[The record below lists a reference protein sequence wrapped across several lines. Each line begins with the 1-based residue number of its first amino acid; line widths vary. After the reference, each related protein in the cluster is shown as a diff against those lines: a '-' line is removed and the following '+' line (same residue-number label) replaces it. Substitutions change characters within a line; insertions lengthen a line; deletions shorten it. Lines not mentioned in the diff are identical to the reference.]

1 VAEVLIE
8 GYRLDVKDGLDFSFN
23 YSIADVRDPNKR
35 STSYSKTIKCPST
48 KANDILFGNIWEINI
63 ANAYDP
69 TLSNVNVN
77 FNPNK
82 KAEARVVHDGVEV
95 MVGVVQLRQV
105 TIQNTKLEYEVVFI
119 GKLKNIFSVLG
130 DKQLND
136 VDDSGNVYIDFSDLD
151 HFLTEPVLT
160 ASWNN
165 TSGYTYP
172 MIDYGLAF
180 NYDTQ
185 GRRIYDVEDF
195 RPAVFL
201 KTVVDKI
208 FDFAGFTY
216 TSTFFDS
223 APFNKLI
230 VPWYKESFTLTEDQ
244 VTARQFTARSTSD
257 YDLLTETPTVEVI
270 SGTSYDRFKLAFDDL
285 NDPSNLYDDT
295 TYLYSPATIGY
306 VEMFVDMNFTIT
318 RIATGGGVVGAIDCA
333 IIVKKISNSVESIVD
348 ILQTSIDIPDGL
360 SVGSTSTTAI
370 QWSSTQDLLFVG
382 DVVWVEIIF
391 QTALLDILNVSNR
404 FSFNMD
410 TGANLFNQVAEEQV
424 FEGSNVYMNN
434 FVPDIGM
441 SDLLL
446 SVFKMF
452 NLYVTVDPLDE
463 TNLIIETRDTYYNG
477 GTIRDWSHKLAKDQP
492 VIVKPLGLLT
502 AKEYIYTY
510 SDDGD
515 YYNKR
520 FEDLRGYNYGR
531 SRTEIDNDF
540 INSTTKVEIDFSP
553 TPLVNDGVT
562 SRIIPKVYDE
572 DISTGA
578 KPVDM
583 NTRVL
588 YFDNTLVSNPSWILR
603 YNGGNNTAPKSTYPY
618 AGHWDNPITPS
629 LDLNFGIPT
638 QLFYT
643 ENGYT
648 GTLQVTNA
656 NLVNVYHRGY
666 LNEITNKDSKVLSA
680 SFYLDAWDIAKL
692 DFRDQIL
699 LNNSYWRLNK
709 VTDYNPFKESLTKV
723 ELIKVLDVIQTP
735 VETFRL
741 GEKGA
746 DSYGEKLPVTNIKER
761 LGRNLFNPFTGMV
774 NGTGNKVNDS
784 ASAFK
789 IVGDNNYIGAAS
801 KNVTITG
808 NNNQVLFGASNVV
821 IINSDDQV
829 IGSDNTAV
837 INNQVVYCETLD
849 SAYDGCGAG
858 LGRTITADAGAVEI
872 IAANTDSALN
882 VEGYSSLSNT
892 DISNNS
898 MFFGIQADD
907 EPLTYF
913 AIYQGDDGT
922 LTGMKLDK
930 DGGQHLYQGSTGNTA
945 HGGALSDGYK
955 VGASGATYWGKMWL
969 EYDQP
974 SRLKSELASNALQ
987 YAELA
992 VTPYMVSVNA
1002 DESEINCSLKVI
1014 TTTGAFTPPILTTTE
1029 RNALTPTSGMVI
1041 YNSTDS
1047 KHQGYDG
1054 TSWNNLY

>member
-1 VAEVLIE
+1 LI
-8 GYRLDVKDGLDFSFN
+8 YFRL
-23 YSIADVRDPNKR
+23 
-35 STSYSKTIKCPST
+35 
-48 KANDILFGNIWEINI
+48 
-63 ANAYDP
+63 
-69 TLSNVNVN
+69 
-77 FNPNK
+77 
-82 KAEARVVHDGVEV
+82 
-95 MVGVVQLRQV
+95 QL
-105 TIQNTKLEYEVVFI
+105 
-119 GKLKNIFSVLG
+119 IF
-130 DKQLND
+130 
-136 VDDSGNVYIDFSDLD
+136 
-151 HFLTEPVLT
+151 
-160 ASWNN
+160 
-165 TSGYTYP
+165 
-172 MIDYGLAF
+172 
-180 NYDTQ
+180 
-185 GRRIYDVEDF
+185 R
-195 RPAVFL
+195 
-201 KTVVDKI
+201 
-208 FDFAGFTY
+208 
-216 TSTFFDS
+216 
-223 APFNKLI
+223 
-230 VPWYKESFTLTEDQ
+230 
-244 VTARQFTARSTSD
+244 
-257 YDLLTETPTVEVI
+257 
-270 SGTSYDRFKLAFDDL
+270 
-285 NDPSNLYDDT
+285 
-295 TYLYSPATIGY
+295 
-306 VEMFVDMNFTIT
+306 
-318 RIATGGGVVGAIDCA
+318 
-333 IIVKKISNSVESIVD
+333 
-348 ILQTSIDIPDGL
+348 GL
-360 SVGSTSTTAI
+360 SVGSTSTTTI

-382 DVVWVEIIF
+382 DVVWVEIVF
-391 QTALLDILNVSNR
+391 NTQLLDILNVSNK

-789 IVGDNNYIGAAS
+789 IVGDNNYIGSAS

-821 IINSDDQV
+821 IINSDNV
-829 IGSDNTAV
+829 VVGESD
-837 INNQVVYCETLD
+837 VVYLNNYKQVNCRIQCASLTIA
-849 SAYDGCGAG
+849 SADVLQLNSTPLTIVERLGAG
-858 LGRTITADAGAVEI
+858 
-872 IAANTDSALN
+872 
-882 VEGYSSLSNT
+882 YC
-892 DISNNS
+892 
-898 MFFGIQADD
+898 
-907 EPLTYF
+907 Y
-913 AIYQGDDGT
+913 
-922 LTGMKLDK
+922 
-930 DGGQHLYQGSTGNTA
+930 
-945 HGGALSDGYK
+945 
-955 VGASGATYWGKMWL
+955 
-969 EYDQP
+969 
-974 SRLKSELASNALQ
+974 
-987 YAELA
+987 
-992 VTPYMVSVNA
+992 
-1002 DESEINCSLKVI
+1002 
-1014 TTTGAFTPPILTTTE
+1014 
-1029 RNALTPTSGMVI
+1029 
-1041 YNSTDS
+1041 
-1047 KHQGYDG
+1047 
-1054 TSWNNLY
+1054 

>member
-48 KANDILFGNIWEINI
+48 KANDIIFGNIWEINI

-95 MVGVVQLRQV
+95 MVGVVQLRKV

-136 VDDSGNVYIDFSDLD
+136 VEAIDNDNDGFAETFVPYIDFSDLD

-257 YDLLTETPTVEVI
+257 YDLFTETPTVEVI

-285 NDPSNLYDDT
+285 NDPSNIYDDT

-318 RIATGGGVVGAIDCA
+318 RIATGGSFVGAIDCTV
-333 IIVKKISNSVESIVD
+333 IVKKISNSVESIVD
-348 ILQTSIDIPDGL
+348 GLQTSIDIPNGL
-360 SVGSTSTTAI
+360 SVGSTSTTTI

-382 DVVWVEIIF
+382 DVVWVEIVF
-391 QTALLDILNVSNR
+391 NTQQLDFLNTSNK

-510 SDDGD
+510 TDDGD

-618 AGHWDNPITPS
+618 AGHWDDPITPS

-789 IVGDNNYIGAAS
+789 IVGDNNYIGSAS

-821 IINSDDQV
+821 IINSDNV
-829 IGSDNTAV
+829 VVGESD
-837 INNQVVYCETLD
+837 VVYLNNYKQVNCRVQCASLTIA
-849 SAYDGCGAG
+849 SADV
-858 LGRTITADAGAVEI
+858 LK
-872 IAANTDSALN
+872 LN
-882 VEGYSSLSNT
+882 ST
-892 DISNNS
+892 
-898 MFFGIQADD
+898 
-907 EPLTYF
+907 PLTIVAAQGVGT
-913 AIYQGDDGT
+913 AIEVI
-922 LTGMKLDK
+922 
-930 DGGQHLYQGSTGNTA
+930 S
-945 HGGALSDGYK
+945 
-955 VGASGATYWGKMWL
+955 ASA
-969 EYDQP
+969 
-974 SRLKSELASNALQ
+974 R
-987 YAELA
+987 
-992 VTPYMVSVNA
+992 
-1002 DESEINCSLKVI
+1002 
-1014 TTTGAFTPPILTTTE
+1014 
-1029 RNALTPTSGMVI
+1029 VI
-1041 YNSTDS
+1041 YNSAAYATNTTLQLISPGGATLVQATTTTVLAVTQNTHTGFIRTAPIASGGSIFENTELTVNVFNGDPTAGDS
-1047 KHQGYDG
+1047 EITVYV
-1054 TSWNNLY
+1054 LYRIISV

>member
-1 VAEVLIE
+1 
-8 GYRLDVKDGLDFSFN
+8 
-23 YSIADVRDPNKR
+23 
-35 STSYSKTIKCPST
+35 
-48 KANDILFGNIWEINI
+48 
-63 ANAYDP
+63 
-69 TLSNVNVN
+69 
-77 FNPNK
+77 
-82 KAEARVVHDGVEV
+82 
-95 MVGVVQLRQV
+95 
-105 TIQNTKLEYEVVFI
+105 
-119 GKLKNIFSVLG
+119 
-130 DKQLND
+130 
-136 VDDSGNVYIDFSDLD
+136 
-151 HFLTEPVLT
+151 
-160 ASWNN
+160 
-165 TSGYTYP
+165 
-172 MIDYGLAF
+172 
-180 NYDTQ
+180 
-185 GRRIYDVEDF
+185 
-195 RPAVFL
+195 
-201 KTVVDKI
+201 
-208 FDFAGFTY
+208 
-216 TSTFFDS
+216 
-223 APFNKLI
+223 
-230 VPWYKESFTLTEDQ
+230 
-244 VTARQFTARSTSD
+244 
-257 YDLLTETPTVEVI
+257 
-270 SGTSYDRFKLAFDDL
+270 
-285 NDPSNLYDDT
+285 
-295 TYLYSPATIGY
+295 
-306 VEMFVDMNFTIT
+306 
-318 RIATGGGVVGAIDCA
+318 
-333 IIVKKISNSVESIVD
+333 
-348 ILQTSIDIPDGL
+348 
-360 SVGSTSTTAI
+360 
-370 QWSSTQDLLFVG
+370 
-382 DVVWVEIIF
+382 
-391 QTALLDILNVSNR
+391 
-404 FSFNMD
+404 MD

-699 LNNSYWRLNK
+699 LDNSYWRLNK

-789 IVGDNNYIGAAS
+789 IVGDNNYIGSAS

-821 IINSDDQV
+821 IINSDNV
-829 IGSDNTAV
+829 VVGESD
-837 INNQVVYCETLD
+837 VVYLNNYKQVNCRIQCASLTIA
-849 SAYDGCGAG
+849 SADV
-858 LGRTITADAGAVEI
+858 LQ
-872 IAANTDSALN
+872 LN
-882 VEGYSSLSNT
+882 SKPKQ
-892 DISNNS
+892 
-898 MFFGIQADD
+898 FGISVPSGYAARIISLDGKIVYGSS
-907 EPLTYF
+907 TYATNGNLVVRCVGTSSPQGGWTGTQFLF
-913 AIYQGDDGT
+913 ATTSRTSTAT
-922 LTGMKLDK
+922 LTSGTSATSNQLI
-930 DGGQHLYQGSTGNTA
+930 DGADLEVFVETGNPTA
-945 HGGALSDGYK
+945 GD
-955 VGASGATYWGKMWL
+955 
-969 EYDQP
+969 
-974 SRLKSELASNALQ
+974 
-987 YAELA
+987 
-992 VTPYMVSVNA
+992 
-1002 DESEINCSLKVI
+1002 SEITVY
-1014 TTTGAFTPPILTTTE
+1014 
-1029 RNALTPTSGMVI
+1029 V
-1041 YNSTDS
+1041 
-1047 KHQGYDG
+1047 
-1054 TSWNNLY
+1054 LYRIISV